1 MSVNIYDDMNKLES
15 TLRKTDEY
23 VAVKT
28 AMADVKGDEQAL
40 ALFES
45 FREIQMNLQ
54 QKQMAGEEIE
64 GDELEHA
71 QKTAQL
77 AQENPKILAM
87 LTAEMKLSE
96 LIEEVNRVV
105 LKPIQD
111 LYEGFN

>member
-23 VAVKT
+23 LAVKT
-28 AMADVKGDEQAL
+28 AMDEVKGDEHASV
-40 ALFES
+40 LFES
-45 FREIQMNLQ
+45 FREIQMELQ
-54 QKQMAGEEIE
+54 QKQMAGEEIPGE
-64 GDELEHA
+64 ELEHA

-77 AQENPKILAM
+77 AQEDPKIMAM

>member
-28 AMADVKGDEQAL
+28 AMADVKGDEHAR

-64 GDELEHA
+64 GGRA
-71 QKTAQL
+71 GART
-77 AQENPKILAM
+77 ENG
-87 LTAEMKLSE
+87 TTRSRRSENLSYADCRNE
-96 LIEEVNRVV
+96 T
-105 LKPIQD
+105 
-111 LYEGFN
+111 